1 MFSTQTPA
9 RLCCPGVT
17 RRAFLADIG
26 MGFTGLALGA
36 MLFRD
41 GVARAVSTPTA
52 RARWAP
58 PDGRPHVT
66 PKAKS
71 VIWLF
76 MVGGTS
82 HMESF
87 DPKPELN
94 RHAGRTIAETPYRDT
109 LNSPFL
115 RQNLREVI
123 PGLHQVHPRVYPMQ
137 VGYRRRG
144 ESGIA
149 ISDWWP

>member
-1 MFSTQTPA
+1 MFSTQQAA
-9 RLCCPGVT
+9 RPSCCPGVT

-41 GVARAVSTPTA
+41 GVARAVPTPTL

-58 PDGRPHVT
+58 PNGQPHFT

-76 MVGGTS
+76 MLGGTS

-94 RHAGRTIAETPYRDT
+94 RYAGRSIAETPYREALTNPLTGNVRIVVPDDA
-109 LNSPFL
+109 NGHI
-115 RQNLREVI
+115 RQ
-123 PGLHQVHPRVYPMQ
+123 RV
-137 VGYRRRG
+137 
-144 ESGIA
+144 
-149 ISDWWP
+149 